1 MNRRTLLKVGI
12 TVNNTEC
19 IIWHCSPCRPT
30 VSSLSSQWTAWP
42 GSSLWRTRSSMSAT
56 VWPCSA
62 SRPSSASSCWC
73 ISSRSVY
80 LLINSGY
87 CLALD
92 CNITYSEICCTRQYS
107 YWQVLQTTQNT
118 QDWRLK
124 WPNPSIP
131 PPTQFIR
138 WLTLYDHDWYQ
149 LYHWYNFNRLTV
161 VTEDMLFG
169 KVTISFHPEKN
180 YKILDFYL
188 NMSNIY
194 SILFI
199 FLDYQVIWCE
209 YVWPNVR

>member
-19 IIWHCSPCRPT
+19 IIWHCRPT

-73 ISSRSVY
+73 ISSRSVSP
-80 LLINSGY
+80 LINSRY
-87 CLALD
+87 WTPALD
-92 CNITYSEICCTRQYS
+92 CNITYSEKCCSRQCS

-124 WPNPSIP
+124 WPIHLMRFYDSTWPWRIS
-131 PPTQFIR
+131 
-138 WLTLYDHDWYQ
+138 TLS
-149 LYHWYNFNRLTV
+149 L
-161 VTEDMLFG
+161 
-169 KVTISFHPEKN
+169 I
-180 YKILDFYL
+180 
-188 NMSNIY
+188 
-194 SILFI
+194 
-199 FLDYQVIWCE
+199 
-209 YVWPNVR
+209 